1 MPGAR
6 ARLCCLHLRLV
17 WIYRLGDKFS
27 CSTMVSY
34 PTPLNNVQQLI
45 FTSWIVNETPLRHQQ
60 EQKTTFKKQI
70 LPRLPIRNFLGGII
84 SNINCR

>member
-1 MPGAR
+1 
-6 ARLCCLHLRLV
+6 
-17 WIYRLGDKFS
+17 
-27 CSTMVSY
+27 MVSY

-70 LPRLPIRNFLGGII
+70 LPRLPIRNFFGGII
-84 SNINCR
+84 SNINCRWMLLLAKNIFFLKNSVHTIPIHFS